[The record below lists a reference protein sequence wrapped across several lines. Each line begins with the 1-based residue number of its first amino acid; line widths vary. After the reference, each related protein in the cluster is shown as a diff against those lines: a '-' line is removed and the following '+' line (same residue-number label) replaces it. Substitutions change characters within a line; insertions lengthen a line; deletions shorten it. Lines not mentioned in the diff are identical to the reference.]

1 MPGCAPRTQ
10 SRAPALTPEQV
21 LHAWPRIQAVCDAAR
36 AERAARAE
44 WAAQKEQKEQAPA
57 AAAPVSP
64 GTASFE
70 EVASG
75 VAVDDELGR
84 LQLRRTLS
92 ELSELLPAE
101 AALAEPRGA
110 ATVHALL
117 QSVGAEMLARLAQA
131 CNPPRAST
139 SLQP

>member
-1 MPGCAPRTQ
+1 M
-10 SRAPALTPEQV
+10 

-36 AERAARAE
+36 AERAE
-44 WAAQKEQKEQAPA
+44 QKEQKEQKEQAPT

-64 GTASFE
+64 GAASFE

-92 ELSELLPAE
+92 ELSELLPGE

-117 QSVGAEMLARLAQA
+117 QSVGAEMLTQLAQA
-131 CNPPRAST
+131 CDPPRAST